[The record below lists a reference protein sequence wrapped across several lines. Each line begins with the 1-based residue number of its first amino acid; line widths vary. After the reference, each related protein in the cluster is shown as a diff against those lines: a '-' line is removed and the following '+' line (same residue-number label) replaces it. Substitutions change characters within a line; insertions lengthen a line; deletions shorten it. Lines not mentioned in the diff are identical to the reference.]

1 MATARVVIT
10 DLTRMSGSRI
20 CVAGYRRL
28 EDGSLSCI
36 RPLFRHGHL
45 EEHWAVLNHRI
56 VIEPFA
62 VVELDLLFARPE
74 LPHSEDWFIRPSY
87 RLRKGQ
93 LSDTGRWSLCE
104 QIADDSVAS
113 IFGTDILVNGGWF
126 VKRGQGSR
134 SLGTIR
140 ASIEQVEYQVRPGG
154 NGWDY
159 RLTFNDGHDSYRLAV
174 TDLAFRYYLDDL
186 RDGVGLSPHQAATQ
200 LARELAI
207 ADQVWLRIGLARG
220 WDRHPD
226 RCYLQITGVY
236 SSPDYLGGRCFADFR
251 MPESPD
257 PLDLAAVP
265 F

>member
-10 DLTRMSGSRI
+10 DLTRMKGSRI

-28 EDGSLSCI
+28 EDGSLACI

-45 EEHWAVLNHRI
+45 EEHWTVVNNRV

-62 VVELDLLFARPE
+62 VVELDLLYAQPTA
-74 LPHSEDWFIRPSY
+74 PHSEDWFVRPSY
-87 RLRKGQ
+87 RVRKGQ
-93 LSDTGRWSLCE
+93 LSDTGRWSVCE
-104 QIADDSVAS
+104 QIADKAVAD
-113 IFGTDILVNGGWF
+113 IFGAEILVDGGWF
-126 VKRGQGSR
+126 IWQGQGNR

-140 ASIEQVEYQVRPGG
+140 ASVEQVEYTTRTAG

-159 RLTFNDGHDSYRLAV
+159 RLTFNDGRASYRLAV

-186 RDGVGLSPHQAATQ
+186 RERAGVTPSQAALD
-200 LARELAI
+200 LAHELAI

-226 RCYLQITGVY
+226 RCYLQITGIY
-236 SSPDYLGGRCFADFR
+236 SHPDYLGGRCFADFR
-251 MPESPD
+251 MPESPE